1 MPRYL
6 TLLAILLSSY
16 CAFSQNNTVDT
27 TRMFIAPNG
36 DTLKQ
41 YFFVML
47 KAGAKRDL
55 IKDTAQI
62 NKIQAGHMAN
72 ITRLHAA
79 GKLLVAGPFGDDGNW
94 RGIFIFDCQTKE
106 EVEALLITDPAIKSG
121 RLDYE
126 VHPWWTKKGAV
137 IK

>member
-1 MPRYL
+1 MRL
-6 TLLAILLSSY
+6 FIFLFIAFVLGNSAI
-16 CAFSQNNTVDT
+16 AQKKAVDT

-47 KAGAKRDL
+47 KTGAKRDL

-72 ITRLHAA
+72 ITRLHEA
-79 GKLLVAGPFGDDGNW
+79 GKLLIAGPFGDDGNW
-94 RGIFIFDCQTKE
+94 RGIFIFDCQTKA
-106 EVEALLITDPAIKSG
+106 EVEALLITDPAVKSG